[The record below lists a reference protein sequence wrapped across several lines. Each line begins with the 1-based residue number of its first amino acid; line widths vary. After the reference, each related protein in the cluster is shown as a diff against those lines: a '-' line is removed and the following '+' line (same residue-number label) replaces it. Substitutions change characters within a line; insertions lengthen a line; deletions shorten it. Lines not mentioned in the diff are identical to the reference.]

1 MQLKT
6 TATVEVQ
13 SSKKWS
19 GLRIEPRH
27 RLRLLYT
34 VHSAKTPLLWF

>member
-27 RLRLLYT
+27 SIAIALYC
-34 VHSAKTPLLWF
+34 S